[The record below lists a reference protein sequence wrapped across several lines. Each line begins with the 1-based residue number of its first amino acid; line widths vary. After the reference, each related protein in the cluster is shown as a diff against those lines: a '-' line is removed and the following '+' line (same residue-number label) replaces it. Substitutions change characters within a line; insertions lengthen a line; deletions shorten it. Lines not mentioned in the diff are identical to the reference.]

1 MSEEKVYVDLSPTTH
16 TFYTEKRLLREEPA
30 LHREIE

>member
-1 MSEEKVYVDLSPTTH
+1 MSEEKLFVDLSPTH

-30 LHREIE
+30 LHREIA